1 MWKLCCAV
9 LLVVVVPVKAWGSD
23 SLIASLYLVPMSSL
37 NVPPPSAPVTT
48 FRLTDRLGLDF
59 QSSATSQSALSL
71 SYTPFARF
79 GAKQNYGIGKE
90 EPLTFRITIK
100 GWELLET
107 DTESGQ
113 SQFLSLDRYRES
125 NVRKQHIALSVSK
138 RF

>member
-1 MWKLCCAV
+1 MWKFCCAMSLAVCVPLNAWCSELV
-9 LLVVVVPVKAWGSD
+9 LGPAYTIPAPHLDVSSPSK
-23 SLIASLYLVPMSSL
+23 IA
-37 NVPPPSAPVTT
+37 T
-48 FRLTDRLGLDF
+48 FRLTERFGLDF
-59 QSSATSQSALSL
+59 QSSHNQQTSLSL
-71 SYTPFARF
+71 SYTPFERF

-107 DTESGQ
+107 DTESGK

-125 NVRKQHIALSVSK
+125 SVRKQYIALSVSK